1 MASHQWAALLGV
13 RRMTNPKYIS
23 QYEWA
28 KRNPEQ
34 RKAIE
39 REYRRRNR
47 DKINEWKRG
56 YSRRLR
62 KKIVKRLGEECV
74 CCRET
79 RIEFLTIDH
88 IAGNGKSDRAKYPSL
103 SSFYVAFAH
112 GRVALNGYRLLCM
125 NCNHSVGMYGYCPH
139 GKL

>member
-1 MASHQWAALLGV
+1 M